1 MEAILAAVNLTAVTT
16 FVGNIGPVIVGIA
29 MAFKGITLAK
39 RAISKA

>member
-1 MEAILAAVNLTAVTT
+1 MDAILAAVNLSTVSTFATT
-16 FVGNIGPVIVGIA
+16 VGVVIVGIA